1 MNGKNFM
8 VEYISSEGVLFSV
21 VFVSKNSRF
30 EFERYVFG
38 DSKKLKALLV
48 NKKR

>member
-1 MNGKNFM
+1 MVKSFM

-21 VFVSKNSRF
+21 VFVSKKSRL

-38 DSKKLKALLV
+38 DSKK
-48 NKKR
+48 NKNNLENRKR